1 MTGPFPLDDPR
12 AFDARV
18 AGAKAAG
25 LARAAAADLPVLPG
39 HVVPIEILA
48 PALASGASAS
58 DLSPASA
65 RLAVAASRIDPV
77 VLEAIRALCAPY
89 PRGAIVRSSSP
100 LENDPM
106 WSGAF
111 ATYHEVGVD
120 DLETALLGCA
130 ASAFSRDAVGRR
142 EQLGMP
148 MAELNMAA
156 VIQPWLPL
164 DGGGTASAAAD
175 DAVSIHGVAGDPAA
189 LVAGAVRGER
199 AVVRARG
206 TVEGDP
212 TLGGL
217 GPDVALRVAALA
229 DRVSKGLGAGTIEWG
244 LAAGTL
250 WLLQVRD
257 PAPSTAVA
265 RGARPAAPLR
275 PPTSLERR
283 IGLFAQ
289 RFPGPMGEATLLP
302 LSPALDRV
310 PRPAQIVVSDP
321 ASTLREILAL
331 AAALRSAV
339 WNTDPATAERRW
351 SALSRD
357 LLAGA
362 PGPASLGELR
372 APDVE
377 RTDRL
382 AGLMEGLG
390 RSLTEAGSLTHPDLV
405 WRVGSADLEAAVRR
419 PGHRPPVPQ
428 GPDRWEPLLAA
439 VVSADGKVTEGLGAS
454 PGLGVGRA
462 HLLVDGAGRPA
473 PRSVL
478 VAPRPVPQIAPLL
491 WGCAGLVTSEGSEGA
506 HLFDVARSLG
516 LPAVTSL
523 QGSEPGAFAPG
534 SLVAVDGDRGAIAVL
549 EPAPASIPGGM
560 PAQAGAW

>member
-1 MTGPFPLDDPR
+1 VTGPFTLDDAR

-25 LARAAAADLPVLPG
+25 LARAAAAHLPVLPA
-39 HVVPIEILA
+39 HVVPIEVLA
-48 PALASGASAS
+48 PALAAGASA
-58 DLSPASA
+58 LGRSPASA

-77 VLEAIRALCAPY
+77 ALEAIRAVCAPY

-100 LENDPM
+100 FEHDPR

-111 ATYHEVGVD
+111 ATYHEVDVG
-120 DLETALLGCA
+120 DLETAVLGCA
-130 ASAFSRDAVGRR
+130 ASVFSRDVVGRC
-142 EQLGMP
+142 EQLGVP
-148 MAELNMAA
+148 VSELRMGA

-164 DGGGTASAAAD
+164 DGGGTATVADD

-199 AVVRARG
+199 AFVRSGRA
-206 TVEGDP
+206 VEGDP
-212 TLGGL
+212 GLGGL
-217 GPDVALRVAALA
+217 GPDLALRVAALT
-229 DRVSKGLGAGTIEWG
+229 DRVSKELGARTIEWG
-244 LAAGTL
+244 LASGTL

-257 PAPSTAVA
+257 SAAAYSGARLPAPS
-265 RGARPAAPLR
+265 RQ
-275 PPTSLERR
+275 PTEIERR
-283 IGLFAQ
+283 VAIVAQ

-302 LSPALDRV
+302 LSPALERL
-310 PRPAQIVVSDP
+310 PRPVPIAVSDP

-331 AAALRSAV
+331 AAVLRSSV
-339 WNTDPATAERRW
+339 WTADPADAELRW
-351 SALSRD
+351 SVFARD

-362 PGPASLGELR
+362 SDPPGPG
-372 APDVE
+372 APSAIE
-377 RTDRL
+377 PSETDRL

-405 WRVGSADLEAAVRR
+405 WRVSPADLERSVRR
-419 PGHRPPVPQ
+419 PGYRPSVPR
-428 GPDRWEPLLAA
+428 GPDRWEPLIAA
-439 VVSADGKVTEGLGAS
+439 VVCADGAVAEGVGAS
-454 PGLGVGRA
+454 PGVGAGRA
-462 HLLVDGAGRPA
+462 HPLVSGAGRPA

-516 LPAVTSL
+516 VPAVTSL
-523 QGSEPGAFAPG
+523 RGEPGAFAPG

-549 EPAPASIPGGM
+549 EPSAAASIHGVS
-560 PAQAGAW
+560 PAQAGA